1 MICRPLTIIA
11 VAALGFIAWAP
22 HPAAAS
28 SRANSSPQQYYLA
41 LGDSLAF
48 GFQLAKFDAQLGQY
62 GTVSPTAFTTGYV
75 DDFAQRISSIQPTIQ
90 TMNYGCPG
98 ETSAQF
104 LAAAGCPT
112 YPFPLHAGYAGS
124 QMASA
129 LAFLHAH
136 PGQVSP
142 ITLDIGTNDVEDM
155 VQQCGGYTTASLP
168 CVFAALPGVLV
179 QVSQHLNQI
188 VGELRAAAPSSRIIV
203 MQYYNPIAVNTSL
216 ALPSDVIVQ
225 ALNVVIAEAAG
236 AHGARLADTFQPF
249 NLGPQPQT
257 LCALTLI
264 CTPLQDIHPSD
275 AGYQVI
281 AQQFWSAS
289 GYVRAAE

>member
-1 MICRPLTIIA
+1 MMYRRLTIIA
-11 VAALGFIAWAP
+11 VAALGFAAWAP

-28 SRANSSPQQYYLA
+28 SPAISSPQQYYLA

-48 GFQLAKFDAQLGQY
+48 GFQLVKFDAQLTQY

-75 DDFAQRISSIQPTIQ
+75 DDFAQRIGSIQPSIQ
-90 TMNYGCPG
+90 TVNYACPG

-104 LAAAGCPT
+104 LAVAGCPT

-124 QMASA
+124 QMAA
-129 LAFLHAH
+129 AIAFLHAH

-155 VQQCGGYTTASLP
+155 VQQCGGYTTNSLP
-168 CVFAALPGVLV
+168 CVFTALPGVLA
-179 QVSQHLNQI
+179 QTSQHLNQI
-188 VGELRAAAPSSRIIV
+188 VSALRAAAPSSKIIV
-203 MQYYNPIAVNTSL
+203 MQYYNPIAVDASLGTASDAIVL
-216 ALPSDVIVQ
+216 AL
-225 ALNVVIAEAAG
+225 NTVIAEAAR
-236 AHGARLADTFQPF
+236 ANGARLADAFTPF

-257 LCALTLI
+257 LCALTLM
-264 CTPLQDIHPSD
+264 CTPLQDIHPND

-281 AQQFWSAS
+281 AQQFWATS
-289 GYVRAAE
+289 GYAK